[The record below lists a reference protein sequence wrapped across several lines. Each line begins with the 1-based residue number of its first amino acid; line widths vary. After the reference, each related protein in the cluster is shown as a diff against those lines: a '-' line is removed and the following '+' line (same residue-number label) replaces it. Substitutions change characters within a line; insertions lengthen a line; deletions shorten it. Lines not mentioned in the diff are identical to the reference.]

1 MTTSSSRPSPVAR
14 PARRLFWADA
24 RFFVGL
30 ALIAASVAGVW
41 WVVSA
46 ARQTV
51 PVLQSAGVIVP
62 GETLAADDLRV
73 VEVALGAAADSY
85 LAPHEL
91 AEGQVAT
98 RTISEGELVPRDGVE
113 AAGATRV
120 TTVVVKSAVDVPA
133 ALGAGPAVELW
144 ESPAL
149 GGGEYDAPRVLVADA
164 IVGAVV
170 RDGSVMG
177 SSGPSLELVI
187 DRAKV
192 ADVLAAVS
200 AGSALSA
207 VPHSA
212 PLPAQDAAAPQPEDA
227 P

>member
-1 MTTSSSRPSPVAR
+1 MTTSSSSPQ
-14 PARRLFWADA
+14 PAGRRAPRMFWADA

-30 ALIAASVAGVW
+30 ALIAASIAGVW

-62 GETLAADDLRV
+62 GETLSADDLRV
-73 VEVALGAAADSY
+73 VEVALGSASERY

-91 AEGQVAT
+91 AEGQVAA
-98 RTISEGELVPRDGVE
+98 RTISAGELVPIDAVE
-113 AAGATRV
+113 PADATAV
-120 TTVVVKSAVDVPA
+120 TTVVVESAVDVPA
-133 ALGAGPAVELW
+133 ALGEGTSVELW
-144 ESPAL
+144 EAPAL
-149 GGGEYDAPRVLVADA
+149 EGGGFDAPRVLVADA
-164 IVGAVV
+164 VVGAVV
-170 RDGSVMG
+170 RDGSMMG
-177 SSGPSLELVI
+177 SAGPSLELVI

-212 PLPAQDAAAPQPEDA
+212 ASPPHAADAARAREGS
-227 P
+227 